1 MRRLLLIPLLILL
14 SCSVFAQSREELYNN
29 FEVAI
34 SEQDTTATLAIISDW
49 EKLFPNDAE
58 LYSLRANHYFQTA
71 IDEGLVI
78 SPEEPTDGRQCM
90 VITDSLGVKGYMYSE
105 MLVDSTKLDSAKRS
119 LEEGIIL
126 HPNRLDL
133 RLGKVTIHL
142 YVNEYADAIKEVKS
156 ALEQSKINN
165 NNWLETLDTPIETDG
180 VSYLR
185 DCIQDYFAQFL
196 ETDNLPFAE
205 KLADVCV
212 ELYPKEAIF
221 LTDKGTARYYAG
233 DQQGAAEWYL
243 KAHKNSPND
252 MLIAT
257 NLAILYEQQG
267 EIKKAIKYYTIV
279 AKSGDEEF
287 SESAKAALTELKAE

>member
-1 MRRLLLIPLLILL
+1 
-14 SCSVFAQSREELYNN
+14 
-29 FEVAI
+29 
-34 SEQDTTATLAIISDW
+34 
-49 EKLFPNDAE
+49 
-58 LYSLRANHYFQTA
+58 
-71 IDEGLVI
+71 
-78 SPEEPTDGRQCM
+78 
-90 VITDSLGVKGYMYSE
+90 
-105 MLVDSTKLDSAKRS
+105 
-119 LEEGIIL
+119 
-126 HPNRLDL
+126 
-133 RLGKVTIHL
+133 
-142 YVNEYADAIKEVKS
+142 VNEYADAIKEVKS